1 MLEALKEKVLKAN
14 LDLVKHK
21 LVLFTWGNVSEIDRE
36 SGLVVI
42 KPSGVEYDDM
52 KASDMVVVDLN
63 GKVVEGDLR
72 PSSDTP
78 THLELYKAFP
88 DLGGVTHTHSTFATS
103 WAQAG
108 RNIPF
113 YGTTHADYFY
123 GDIPCARSL
132 TREEIEGEY
141 EKNTG
146 FVIIEKFRMEGLKP
160 LEVPGVLVKSHGVFA
175 FGKDGDNSVYNAT
188 VIEEVAKMAT
198 ITEIV
203 NPNVERADQFMMDK
217 HKMATITEIVN
228 PNVERADQFMMD
240 KHYLRKHGK
249 NAYYGQIKR

>member
-1 MLEALKEKVLKAN
+1 MLEQLKEKVLKAN
-14 LDLVKHK
+14 LQLVKNH

-36 SGLVVI
+36 SGLFVI

-52 KASDMVVVDLN
+52 TADDMVVCDLN
-63 GKVVEGDLR
+63 GNVVEGHYR

-78 THLELYKAFP
+78 THIEFYKAFP
-88 DLGGVTHTHSTFATS
+88 NIGGVTHTHSTYATA

-108 RNIPF
+108 RSIPF

-132 TREEIEGEY
+132 TKEEIEGEY

-146 FVIIEKFRMEGLKP
+146 LAIIEKFKQDNIDP
-160 LEVPGVLVKSHGVFA
+160 AAVPGVLIKSHGVFA

-188 VIEEVAKMAT
+188 VIEEVARMAA
-198 ITEIV
+198 ITEQV
-203 NPNVERADQFMMDK
+203 NPQV
-217 HKMATITEIVN
+217 V
-228 PNVERADQFMMD
+228 RADQFMMD
-240 KHYLRKHGK
+240 KHYNRKHGK
-249 NAYYGQIKR
+249 NAYYGQSKK

>member
-1 MLEALKEKVLKAN
+1 MLEELKKKVLNAN
-14 LDLVKHK
+14 LQLVKNK
-21 LVLFTWGNVSEIDRE
+21 LVLFTWGNVSEIDRA
-36 SGLVVI
+36 SGLIVI

-52 KASDMVVVDLN
+52 TADDMVVVDLE
-63 GKVVEGDLR
+63 GKVVEGHYR

-78 THLELYKAFP
+78 THIEFYKAFP
-88 DLGGVTHTHSTFATS
+88 NIGGVTHTHSTYATA

-108 RNIPF
+108 RSIPF

-146 FVIIEKFRMEGLKP
+146 LAIIEKFKQDNLDP
-160 LEVPGVLVKSHGVFA
+160 AAVPGVLIKSHGVFS

-198 ITEIV
+198 ITEQV
-203 NPNVERADQFMMDK
+203 NPQV
-217 HKMATITEIVN
+217 T
-228 PNVERADQFMMD
+228 RADQFMMD
-240 KHYLRKHGK
+240 KHYNRKHGK
-249 NAYYGQIKR
+249 NAYYGQSKK

>member
-1 MLEALKEKVLKAN
+1 MLEDLKKKVLKAN
-14 LDLVKHK
+14 LDLVKNK
-21 LVLFTWGNVSEIDRE
+21 LVLFTWGNVSAFDRE
-36 SGLVVI
+36 SGLLVI
-42 KPSGVEYDDM
+42 KPSGVSYDDM
-52 KASDMVVVDLN
+52 TEKDMVVVDLN
-63 GKVVEGDLR
+63 GKVVDGNLR

-78 THLELYKAFP
+78 THIEFYKAFP
-88 DLGGVTHTHSTFATS
+88 DVGGVTHTHSTFATS

-108 RNIPF
+108 RDIPF

-132 TREEIEGEY
+132 TKEEIEGEY

-146 FVIIEKFRMEGLKP
+146 LVIIERFKKDNLKP

-217 HKMATITEIVN
+217 H
-228 PNVERADQFMMD
+228 
-240 KHYLRKHGK
+240 YLRKHGK